1 MNVREIAKLANV
13 SIATVSRVINRPEV
27 VLPETRE
34 QVLAVMR
41 KVGYSPAPHAG
52 GGAQPKAVGLLVPDA
67 EDYLAIRLMAGIES
81 VAARREHAVY
91 LCSTKGGPDRER
103 QAIAGALEQRMRG
116 LVIYTNTLS
125 AEDAAD
131 LQPQAGALCAGGAE
145 RGRAP
150 A

>member
-52 GGAQPKAVGLLVPDA
+52 GGAQPKGGRAFG
-67 EDYLAIRLMAGIES
+67 
-81 VAARREHAVY
+81 ARR
-91 LCSTKGGPDRER
+91 GGLPGHPPD
-103 QAIAGALEQRMRG
+103 
-116 LVIYTNTLS
+116 
-125 AEDAAD
+125 
-131 LQPQAGALCAGGAE
+131 GGH
-145 RGRAP
+145 
-150 A
+150 